1 MPETND
7 LLEVEEIA
15 YRLLVTAGTVSV
27 DQVAAETGVSAE
39 ASEEA
44 LTSLVAKGL
53 ADRTCRP
60 DARFSPAAQPV
71 TEVQARLRQQAEAL
85 DRARA
90 TVETLLTTY
99 HTVADRTASQPVERI
114 TGAAAIAHR
123 VELLQEEARH
133 EMVWLVRSQ
142 DFLTGGHRFGDHV
155 RHRVLCGGTVVRG
168 DAEGDVARHL
178 ARFEGL
184 ARVVPHVPVDLAI
197 SDRDAGLCLLAPEP
211 PGDESLPPT
220 AVVVRDS
227 GILDALRLLFETQW
241 EMSLPWQGQGASVG
255 EGDASDAAPAALD
268 EADLRILTL
277 LIEGATE
284 KAAAR
289 HLGVSL
295 RTLQRR
301 IGRLMTLTG
310 ASSRMQLAWQAA
322 RRGWLR

>member
-1 MPETND
+1 MND
-7 LLEVEEIA
+7 MLEVEESA
-15 YRLLVTAGTVSV
+15 YRLLVTVGTVSV

-60 DARFSPAAQPV
+60 DARFSPASQPV
-71 TEVQARLRQQAEAL
+71 MEVQSRLRQQAEAL

-90 TVETLLTTY
+90 TVDALLTTY
-99 HTVADRTASQPVERI
+99 HTVADRTACLPVERI
-114 TGAAAIAHR
+114 TGAAAIGHR
-123 VELLQEEARH
+123 VELLQEGARH

-142 DFLTGGHRFGDHV
+142 GFLTDGHRFGHHV
-155 RHRVLCGGTVVRG
+155 RHRVLCGGNVVRG

-178 ARFEGL
+178 ARFDGL

-241 EMSLPWQGQGASVG
+241 EMSLPWQGAVREGAS
-255 EGDASDAAPAALD
+255 SDAAPAAPD